1 MTPAMMFD
9 RVSRSILYMCKR
21 NKRISSHQRYTVRHS
36 STQVIG
42 KTLER
47 LIDRSIL
54 RVNGNEASFFLQ
66 GLITN
71 DMKHLDEGAPSIYTL
86 FLNIRGRVMC
96 DAIVYKSEESNLYY
110 IECDSQI
117 VDSLQRHLKMY
128 RVRRKIDIE
137 HVGDKINVWSM
148 FNSTKYLDNGAAVNE
163 TEKFK
168 LEGMIF
174 PCGTFNSKTS
184 KFVDNVMIYEDPRL
198 PDLGLRILVESQ
210 ISRNEI
216 IKHLDAD
223 IAPSESLGDYKAFRY
238 KLGIG
243 EGMHDL
249 PPGKA
254 LPLEINCDY
263 LHGVSFHKGCYIGQ
277 ELTAR
282 TYHTG
287 VVRKRLM
294 PLLFDNVIDKPF
306 AYDEKIL
313 NESGNAVGKFRG
325 CVAKY
330 GLGLMRINESLSARE
345 LNVSG
350 MNVRVVKPAWWP
362 QELQKEMVFAKDT
375 KKEDTSIGEPG
386 INEQTQQDAS
396 TSQQMAI
403 NVGGTFTCS
412 FCLLKERYDYKGTR
426 PPFAR
431 QFVYSEECYIM
442 KDPFSLPNKGEVL
455 VLGADCSICEHA
467 VCLGCSIFYTRR
479 FCSKCA
485 FSNMQHLPPQL
496 HGKIRNLTKKAD
508 S

>member
-1 MTPAMMFD
+1 MTSAMMID
-9 RVSRSILYMCKR
+9 RVSRSVLHMCKR
-21 NKRISSHQRYTVRHS
+21 NKRIGSHQRYTVRHN
-36 STQVIG
+36 STQVDG
-42 KTLER
+42 KILER

-54 RVNGNEASFFLQ
+54 RVNGNEASSFLQ

-110 IECDSQI
+110 VECDSQI

-137 HVGDKINVWSM
+137 HVGDKINVC
-148 FNSTKYLDNGAAVNE
+148 
-163 TEKFK
+163 KF
-168 LEGMIF
+168 I
-174 PCGTFNSKTS
+174 N
-184 KFVDNVMIYEDPRL
+184 NIMIYEDPRL
-198 PDLGLRILVESQ
+198 SDLGLRILAESQ

-216 IKHLDAD
+216 IKHLDTD
-223 IAPSESLGDYKAFRY
+223 IVSPESLGDYKTFRY

-294 PLLFDNVIDKPF
+294 PL
-306 AYDEKIL
+306 
-313 NESGNAVGKFRG
+313 
-325 CVAKY
+325 
-330 GLGLMRINESLSARE
+330 
-345 LNVSG
+345 
-350 MNVRVVKPAWWP
+350 
-362 QELQKEMVFAKDT
+362 
-375 KKEDTSIGEPG
+375 KEDLADTSAGEPG
-386 INEQTQQDAS
+386 ISEPTQQNAS
-396 TSQQMAI
+396 TSQQTAM

-455 VLGADCSICEHA
+455 VLGADCSMCEHA

-496 HGKIRNLTKKAD
+496 HGKIRNLTKQAD